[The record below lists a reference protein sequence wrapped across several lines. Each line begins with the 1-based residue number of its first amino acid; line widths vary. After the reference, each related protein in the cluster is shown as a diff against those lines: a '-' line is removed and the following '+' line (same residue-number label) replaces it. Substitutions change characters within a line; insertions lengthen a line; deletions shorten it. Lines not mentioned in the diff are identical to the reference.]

1 MQDGEAN
8 DKVHSYVRIQ
18 FHCNAAY
25 EARQAHPH
33 AAFIK
38 ELSFRS
44 AKSDA
49 AQKFVQVRPSL
60 RTSHGHLYLR
70 QHTYKLTLYIQTL
83 SFLDFR
89 YFTLHWILYATFF
102 VTVLCAWL
110 GAP

>member
-1 MQDGEAN
+1 VQDGEAN

-25 EARQAHPH
+25 DARQGNPT

-49 AQKFVQVRPSL
+49 AQKFVQVRAQPPRS
-60 RTSHGHLYLR
+60 RCGCPGHASHPRPLLP
-70 QHTYKLTLYIQTL
+70 
-83 SFLDFR
+83 FL
-89 YFTLHWILYATFF
+89 A
-102 VTVLCAWL
+102 
-110 GAP
+110 